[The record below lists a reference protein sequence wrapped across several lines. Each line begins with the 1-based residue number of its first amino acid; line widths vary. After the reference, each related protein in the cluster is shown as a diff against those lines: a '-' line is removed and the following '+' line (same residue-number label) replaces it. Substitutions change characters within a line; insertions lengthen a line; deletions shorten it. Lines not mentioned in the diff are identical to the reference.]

1 MNNKVAA
8 ASLLI
13 LLTLISIQH
22 TTSFSTNLAVFPSQ
36 PDSYSLPYD
45 LGVNETRTSDVL
57 TPPIDDS
64 TEPAVNKVSETVDAS
79 NINKASNEAT
89 NKSIVESENNSSI
102 AETVDAILVLETP
115 TIVGKWFV
123 LAAKAYVGE
132 KPAVDTL
139 TFKVPITTEAAEL
152 DVYTQK
158 GGEGANASS
167 GPFNPGDEVELYADF
182 TYYKDP
188 LQSRLVLLEVVNPP
202 GEVSLLLTITTN
214 ATGVA
219 QTVFTVPDISGEWFV
234 LAKAKAYVGE
244 KPAVDTLT
252 FKVPITTEAAELDVY
267 TQKGGEGANASS
279 GPFNPGEVVTL
290 YVLFTYNGDPVQSRL
305 VIIEVHDP
313 DGNILLIDTIMTDEF
328 GFATH
333 SFRLP
338 DLIQE

>member
-123 LAAKAYVGE
+123 LA
-132 KPAVDTL
+132 
-139 TFKVPITTEAAEL
+139 
-152 DVYTQK
+152 
-158 GGEGANASS
+158 
-167 GPFNPGDEVELYADF
+167 
-182 TYYKDP
+182 
-188 LQSRLVLLEVVNPP
+188 
-202 GEVSLLLTITTN
+202 
-214 ATGVA
+214 
-219 QTVFTVPDISGEWFV
+219 
-234 LAKAKAYVGE
+234 KAYVGE